1 MQQYLVLCRSLTYA
15 QRSAHMLERLGI
27 TATVTK
33 APKGMT
39 TRGCAHCVK
48 VSERNLD
55 RALYE
60 LKSSGLG
67 CDRTFRKEP
76 SGEYSEVRDL

>member
-1 MQQYLVLCRSLTYA
+1 MQQYLFLCRSLTYA
-15 QRSAHMLERLGI
+15 QRSARMLERLGI

-33 APKGMT
+33 SPKGMSA
-39 TRGCAHCVK
+39 RGCAHCVS
-48 VSERNLD
+48 VSERNLE

-67 CDRTFRKEP
+67 CDRTFRKEQA
-76 SGEYSEVRDL
+76 GEYSEVRGL